1 MTTQNGNN
9 RDSATAI
16 NAERLTWVEIDT
28 DALASNVRLIK
39 SFIGPDVALMAV
51 VKADA
56 YGHGAVQAARIAL
69 LNGATYIGVSSIDE
83 ALVLRAAGIDGPIIA
98 LNFTPPHRLVDA
110 LHHDI
115 TLALYDLDIA
125 HAYNRIA
132 RELKQTVRVHF
143 KIDTGMGR
151 LGVLP
156 QQVEPAFQEILKLDG
171 IHVEGIYTH
180 FSVADEDADYTRQQF
195 NTFTALVDYLK
206 ATTGY
211 DFRYIHAANSAGT
224 LRHPDMHLNMVR
236 TGIAMFGMHPSDDVR
251 LPAGFRPVMGW
262 KTMVAQVKTLPPGH
276 AIGYGNTYITS
287 TEERIAI
294 LPVGYADGFRRT
306 PFTWREVLIRGRR
319 APLVGRV
326 SMEKSAVS
334 VSHIPDVQIGDE
346 VVLLGSQDGDTLT
359 AEEIASHLQTINYEL
374 TCTILPR
381 IPRR

>member
-1 MTTQNGNN
+1 MMTPNGNN

-83 ALVLRAAGIDGPIIA
+83 AIVLRAAGIDRPIIA

-125 HAYNRIA
+125 RAYNRIA
-132 RELKQTVRVHF
+132 RELKQTVHVHF

-156 QQVEPAFQEILKLDG
+156 QQVETAFQEVLTLDG

-195 NTFTALVDYLK
+195 NTFTALVDRLK

-211 DFRYIHAANSAGT
+211 HFRYIHAANSAGT

-276 AIGYGNTYITS
+276 AIGYGNTYTTS

-306 PFTWREVLIRGRR
+306 PFTWREVLIRGQR

-346 VVLLGSQDGDTLT
+346 VVLLGSQDGDVLT
-359 AEEIASHLQTINYEL
+359 AEEIASHLHTINYEL